1 MNNWGGKT
9 SGIHLEM
16 VIWRGWGVLVV
27 EVRVGGVDV
36 RANIISQPFI
46 CAVSPL
52 GPDKQILEP
61 PRS

>member
-1 MNNWGGKT
+1 
-9 SGIHLEM
+9 M

-36 RANIISQPFI
+36 RANIIHQPFI
-46 CAVSPL
+46 HAVSPL

>member
-1 MNNWGGKT
+1 MNNWGEKT
-9 SGIHLEM
+9 SGIRLEM

-36 RANIISQPFI
+36 RPNIISQPFI
-46 CAVSPL
+46 HAVSPL